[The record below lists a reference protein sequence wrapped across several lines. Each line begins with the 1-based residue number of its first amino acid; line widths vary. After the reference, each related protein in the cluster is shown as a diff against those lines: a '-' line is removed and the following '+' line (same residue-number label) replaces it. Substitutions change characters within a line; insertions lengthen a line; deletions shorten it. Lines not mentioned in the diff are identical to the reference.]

1 MEINSKIPFIDVVTV
16 AKSLCE
22 YVTSEEHE
30 IIYVP
35 VTLKDNGESKK
46 YLSVLICKKDEI
58 EPVLIEYAKMG
69 EMSKEEYSVNK
80 GYCHIATFPEDI
92 KRREVDFDFN
102 SDSPIK
108 ADINEEYSYVD
119 RFFKMFIRFR
129 NNLIENRQVVK
140 RDDIYQYFLS
150 LTGFNQD
157 TNKKHH
163 KSK

>member
-22 YVTSEEHE
+22 YVTSEE
-30 IIYVP
+30 
-35 VTLKDNGESKK
+35 
-46 YLSVLICKKDEI
+46 
-58 EPVLIEYAKMG
+58 

-129 NNLIENRQVVK
+129 NNLIENKQVVK

>member
-1 MEINSKIPFIDVVTV
+1 MEINSKLPFIDVVTV

-35 VTLKDNGESKK
+35 VTLEDEGKLEN

-58 EPVLIEYAKMG
+58 EAVLIEANKMG
-69 EMSKEEYSVNK
+69 TKPKAEYSPNK
-80 GYCHIATFPEDI
+80 GYCHIATFPEDT
-92 KRREVDFDFN
+92 KRREVDFDMN

-119 RFFKMFIRFR
+119 RFFKTFIKFR
-129 NNLIENRQVVK
+129 NNLIEKKQVVK

-150 LTGFNQD
+150 LTGFNQND
-157 TNKKHH
+157 KKN
-163 KSK
+163 KSKSR